1 MPGHALDRANAQG
14 AAVARW
20 LLACCALVAAIVVVG
35 GATRLTRSGLSI
47 VEWQPLIGAI
57 PPLGEADWQ
66 VLFAKYRQ
74 TPEYKLVNQGMSLDA
89 FKNIFWWE
97 YAHRLLGRLIGI
109 VFIVPLLWFWARG
122 SIDRGLGA
130 RLLGVFVL
138 GGLQGAL
145 GWYMVKSGLV
155 DDPKVSHFRL
165 TAHLGLALLIF
176 SAMLWLALGLLFPPR
191 RSFADSPSGLGRV
204 ALTITVLVFVMAL
217 SGGLV
222 AGIRAGY
229 AYNTFPLMNGHW
241 IPPELFMIEPWW
253 RNFFYNMA
261 TVQFDHRILAYALVI
276 LIGWLWWR
284 VYATDRSR
292 RARRSATFLA
302 FALALQVGLGIATL
316 LYQVPV
322 VLGVLHQAGA
332 VLVLTG
338 ALLTAHALRNER
350 RSG

>member
-1 MPGHALDRANAQG
+1 MPGNAFDRTHSRG

-47 VEWQPLIGAI
+47 VEWQPLIGVV

-66 VLFAKYRQ
+66 ALFSKYQQ
-74 TPEYKLVNQGMSLDA
+74 TPEYKVVNKGMSLDA

-97 YAHRLLGRLIGI
+97 YGHRLLGRLIGI
-109 VFIVPLLWFWARG
+109 VFIVPLVWFWLGGR
-122 SIDRGLGA
+122 INRGLGA
-130 RLLGVFVL
+130 RLFGVFVL

-191 RSFADSPSGLGRV
+191 HSITGSPSHLGHV
-204 ALTITVLVFVMAL
+204 ALTTSILVYVMAL

-261 TVQFDHRILAYALVI
+261 TVQFDHRMLAYVLAI

-284 VYATDRSR
+284 VHATDSSP
-292 RARRSATFLA
+292 RARRSVTFLGL
-302 FALALQVGLGIATL
+302 ALAQQVGLGIATL

-338 ALLTAHALRNER
+338 AILTAHSLRK
-350 RSG
+350 

>member
-1 MPGHALDRANAQG
+1 MPRNTFDRTNAHG

-57 PPLGEADWQ
+57 PPLGEADWHT
-66 VLFAKYRQ
+66 LFSKYQQ
-74 TPEYKLVNQGMSLDA
+74 TPEYKLVNQGMTLDA

-97 YAHRLLGRLIGI
+97 YGHRLLGRLIGI
-109 VFIVPLLWFWARG
+109 AFIVPLVWFAIRG
-122 SIDRGLGA
+122 RIDWGLGV
-130 RLLGVFVL
+130 RLFGVFLL

-176 SAMLWLALGLLFPPR
+176 SAMLWLALGLLFPSR
-191 RSFADSPSGLGRV
+191 RSFADSQAGLGRA
-204 ALTITVLVFVMAL
+204 ALTTTALVFVMAL

-241 IPPELFMIEPWW
+241 IPPELFTIEPWW
-253 RNFFYNMA
+253 RNFFFNMA
-261 TVQFDHRILAYALVI
+261 TVQFDHRLLAYVLIVLV
-276 LIGWLWWR
+276 GWLCWR
-284 VYATDRSR
+284 VWATESTL
-292 RARRSATFLA
+292 RARRSVTLLA
-302 FALALQVGLGIATL
+302 FALALQVALGIATL

-322 VLGVLHQAGA
+322 VLGVLHQGGA
-332 VLVLTG
+332 VLVLTA
-338 ALLTAHALRNER
+338 ALLTAHALRK
-350 RSG
+350 